1 MTDNP
6 HRTLYSLTEHLCLL
20 GLVLDWLLF
29 AAVSVLLV
37 LRAVAGS
44 SLLPLLLIPLGLL
57 VASWSTRCW
66 QTPSPSPGSATRRA
80 PAGARLSRKATT
92 SGPGE
97 TGGRHAAAAPGYSDG
112 WDACVGSPNFPAF
125 GGH

>member
-57 VASWSTRCW
+57 VAILVHAVLANALAVT
-66 QTPSPSPGSATRRA
+66 
-80 PAGARLSRKATT
+80 RLSDAPCPGRGEAIAKGDNLR
-92 SGPGE
+92 SG
-97 TGGRHAAAAPGYSDG
+97 
-112 WDACVGSPNFPAF
+112 
-125 GGH
+125 